1 MKVMHVV
8 VLIMGFILIFQS
20 CQSSKKNPFLQ
31 FNYEVFKK
39 ATIAETDST
48 ADTSNIFDSELF
60 VPGKDSLDT
69 LLLRMDT
76 LWNAELAD
84 LQKINTSDTTDK
96 MKLAE
101 EADAVN
107 KNIRSLEAYLKS
119 RDSVS
124 MPGCKAIDCSLFAEI
139 DKSKQKMF
147 LYIGGELKDSFL
159 VSPGIN
165 SRETPEFDLRPS
177 GPIFTRYNSKKFPGG
192 NYQGLGNMPYAVFI
206 KGGYAIHG
214 TTKGNFKKLGAKASH
229 GCIRLHPDNAKIF
242 NELVK
247 MAGLEHTWVRIHG

>member
-1 MKVMHVV
+1 MKVWNVTM
-8 VLIMGFILIFQS
+8 LIMGLIIFQS
-20 CQSSKKNPFLQ
+20 CQSPKKNPFRQ

-48 ADTSNIFDSELF
+48 ADTSNIFDSEQF

-84 LQKINTSDTTDK
+84 LQKAETRDTADK

-107 KNIRSLEAYLKS
+107 KNIRSLEAYLNS

-159 VSPGIN
+159 VSTGIR
-165 SRETPEFDLRPS
+165 SRETPDFDIRPN

-214 TTKGNFKKLGAKASH
+214 TTQGNFKKLGTKASH

>member
-1 MKVMHVV
+1 MKVWNVS
-8 VLIMGFILIFQS
+8 VLIVGIVIIIQS
-20 CQSSKKNPFLQ
+20 CQSPKKNPFRQ
-31 FNYEVFKK
+31 FNYDVFKK
-39 ATIAETDST
+39 AALAQSDST
-48 ADTSNIFDSELF
+48 VDTSNIFDSELF
-60 VPGKDSLDT
+60 VPGIDSLDT
-69 LLLRMDT
+69 LLVRMDT

-84 LQKINTSDTTDK
+84 LQKTKPWDTLGKT
-96 MKLAE
+96 KLAKE
-101 EADAVN
+101 VEVVN
-107 KNIRSLEAYLKS
+107 KNITSLQSFLVS
-119 RDSVS
+119 RDNASK
-124 MPGCKAIDCSLFAEI
+124 PGCKAFDCSLYAQI

-159 VSPGIN
+159 VSTGIR
-165 SRETPEFDLRPS
+165 SRETPDLNLRPT

-214 TTKGNFKKLGAKASH
+214 TTKGNFKKLGTRASH